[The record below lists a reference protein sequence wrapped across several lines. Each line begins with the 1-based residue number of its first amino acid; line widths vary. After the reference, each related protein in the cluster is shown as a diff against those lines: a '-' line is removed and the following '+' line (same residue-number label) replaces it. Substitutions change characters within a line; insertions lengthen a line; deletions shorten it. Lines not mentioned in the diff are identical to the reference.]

1 MRLLTLKEVIKK
13 TGLKKST
20 IYKFIKTKNFPPP
33 IKLGRSSRW
42 VEGEVD
48 IWIKEQIEGGNNV

>member
-1 MRLLTLKEVIKK
+1 LHLWCILPLRMT
-13 TGLKKST
+13 
-20 IYKFIKTKNFPPP
+20 

-48 IWIKEQIEGGNNV
+48 IWIKAQIEGGNNV